1 MKNFWMAVLVA
12 FTAIFF
18 NTGCAQKSIF
28 RDSPLLVKGFIGLG
42 FMTNNEGGEYYR
54 VLINR
59 SEGDPYI
66 GDIGP
71 YESKIFDAGWGWN
84 YTPSGKGYRGRSH
97 SENYSDGKRTEYQGL
112 LIVMGPEIFRP
123 STSTPSSSGSTQ
135 KRPEWTSALS
145 L

>member
-1 MKNFWMAVLVA
+1 MAALVA

-84 YTPSGKGYRGRSH
+84 YTPSGKGYRAKVTFQKITP
-97 SENYSDGKRTEYQGL
+97 DGKLYGVSKVYS
-112 LIVMGPEIFRP
+112 IVMGPGDIPTINVHPF
-123 STSTPSSSGSTQ
+123 
-135 KRPEWTSALS
+135 K
-145 L
+145 